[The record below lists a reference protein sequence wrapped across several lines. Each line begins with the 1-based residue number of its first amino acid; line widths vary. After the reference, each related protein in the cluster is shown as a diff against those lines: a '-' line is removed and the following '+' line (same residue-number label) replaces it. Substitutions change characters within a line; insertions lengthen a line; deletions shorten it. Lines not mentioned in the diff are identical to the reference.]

1 MDGGDLWNSR
11 LSSSSSSSSL
21 SRRYQLRSEALLG
34 DDFIVEDE
42 YKQEFSCPFCAE
54 EFDIVGLV
62 CHVDEEHQVEVKHGL
77 CPICAKKVG
86 VEMVAHVTIQHG
98 SILKVQRRRR
108 LRRSVPNS
116 MFNILRKELREGNR
130 QSVFGGASF
139 MLSSSNL
146 ISDPLLSSFIYK
158 SPSTDDLGKE
168 ERHSSKDASSLQSV
182 EKKSSVKTG
191 QQPSLSKEDHDK
203 KSNKSNFVRGL
214 LLSTILD
221 DV

>member
-62 CHVDEEHQVEVKHGL
+62 CHIDEEHQVEVKHGL

-86 VEMVAHVTIQHG
+86 VEMVDH
-98 SILKVQRRRR
+98 VQRRRR
-108 LRRSVPNS
+108 LRRNVPNS

-130 QSVFGGASF
+130 QSLFGGSSF
-139 MLSSSNL
+139 VLSSSNPV
-146 ISDPLLSSFIYK
+146 SDPLLSSFIYK
-158 SPSTDDLGKE
+158 SPSTDNLGKE
-168 ERHSSKDASSLQSV
+168 ERHSSTEASSLQSV
-182 EKKSSVKTG
+182 EKKSSVKSG
-191 QQPSLSKEDHDK
+191 RQPSLSKEDHDK